1 MLPTPTKSHYTFNLR
16 DPSKVFQVR
25 REHGPA
31 ASRVLRDCLLCER
44 RARGERVFT
53 SDARRRSASVCVVEA
68 DE

>member
-44 RARGERVFT
+44 GERVASACSRAT
-53 SDARRRSASVCVVEA
+53 RGEGRRRCV
-68 DE
+68 